1 MKESPSTYN
10 KIGMT
15 LGQRGRLRE
24 AIEAFEHAL
33 ALKPDFAPAYHN
45 LGLAW
50 WRLGHVERAMAGFR
64 RAIELDPTNVEP
76 YCGLGQALVAEGR
89 EHDAVEVMRRSVAEL
104 PRSHKAHFTLGATLE
119 RVLAWDQA
127 AASYR
132 ASIDLYP
139 LHADAYVRLARLCL
153 FILDRPDEAV
163 AALSVALELEPNDP
177 RVRAALDEA
186 LAIVVR

>member
-1 MKESPSTYN
+1 
-10 KIGMT
+10 MT

-50 WRLGHVERAMAGFR
+50 WRLGNIERAMAGFR
-64 RAIELDPTNVEP
+64 RAVELDPTNIEP

-89 EHDAVEVMRRSVAEL
+89 EHDAVEIMRRAVTEL
-104 PRSHKAHFTLGATLE
+104 PRSHKAHFTLGAVLE
-119 RVLAWDQA
+119 RALAWEQA
-127 AASYR
+127 AAAYR
-132 ASIDLYP
+132 VSIELYP
-139 LHADAYVRLARLCL
+139 LHADTYVRLARLCL
-153 FILDRPDEAV
+153 FIIGRPDEAV
-163 AALSVALELEPNDP
+163 AALSVALELEPDDS

-186 LAIVVR
+186 LAVVVG